1 MKWSVTEK
9 SPAIELLR
17 INDLLRIERR
27 RFLDKLEMT
36 KLRIMVIKYIFD
48 RIFSLVLLAVL
59 SPFLLLLFVV
69 YKIKMPKGRFLYRQV
84 RIGKDGKPF
93 RIIKIRTMNEGA
105 DEGGTVT
112 TADDARILPFGR
124 WLRESKVDT
133 FLELINILIGDM
145 SFVGPRPDVP
155 GYADKLE
162 DDDRII
168 LKMRPGLTGPAS
180 IKYRHEDRI
189 LAQQDNPL
197 KYNDEVIWPDKVK
210 INKEYYE
217 NWSVWRDVSIL
228 LQTVFGK

>member
-1 MKWSVTEK
+1 MNM
-9 SPAIELLR
+9 I
-17 INDLLRIERR
+17 
-27 RFLDKLEMT
+27 
-36 KLRIMVIKYIFD
+36 IKYIFD
-48 RIFSLVLLAVL
+48 RFFSLILLVILSPVLLVL
-59 SPFLLLLFVV
+59 FIIH
-69 YKIKMPKGRFLYRQV
+69 KIRMPKGSFLYRQV

-93 RIIKIRTMNEGA
+93 RIFKIRTLK
-105 DEGGTVT
+105 
-112 TADDARILPFGR
+112 DDSEALGSITISDDDRILPFGK

-162 DDDRII
+162 GDDRVI

-189 LAQQDNPL
+189 LAQQNDPQ

-217 NWSVWRDVSIL
+217 NWSVWRDISIL
-228 LQTVFGK
+228 WNTVFGK

>member
-17 INDLLRIERR
+17 INDLLRNERR

-59 SPFLLLLFVV
+59 SPFLLVLFVI

-112 TADDARILPFGR
+112 TADDARIIPYGK

-162 DDDRII
+162 GDDRII
-168 LKMRPGLTGPAS
+168 LEMRPGLTGPAS
-180 IKYRHEDRI
+180 IKYRHEDKL
-189 LAQQDNPL
+189 LAQQDDPL

-217 NWSVWRDVSIL
+217 NWSLWLDISIL
-228 LQTVFGK
+228 CKTIFS

>member
-1 MKWSVTEK
+1 MNM
-9 SPAIELLR
+9 I
-17 INDLLRIERR
+17 
-27 RFLDKLEMT
+27 
-36 KLRIMVIKYIFD
+36 IKYIFD
-48 RIFSLVLLAVL
+48 RFFSLILLVILSPVLLVL
-59 SPFLLLLFVV
+59 CVIH
-69 YKIKMPKGRFLYRQV
+69 KIRMPKGSFLYRQV

-93 RIIKIRTMNEGA
+93 RIFKIRTLKDNSEA
-105 DEGGTVT
+105 LGTVT
-112 TADDARILPFGR
+112 LSDDERILPFGK

-145 SFVGPRPDVP
+145 SLVGPRPDVP

-162 DDDRII
+162 GDDRVI

-189 LAQQDNPL
+189 LAQQNDPQ

-217 NWSVWRDVSIL
+217 NWSVWTDVSIL
-228 LQTVFGK
+228 WKTVFGK

>member
-1 MKWSVTEK
+1 
-9 SPAIELLR
+9 
-17 INDLLRIERR
+17 
-27 RFLDKLEMT
+27 MT
-36 KLRIMVIKYIFD
+36 KLMNMLVKYCFD
-48 RIFSLVLLAVL
+48 RFFSLILLVILSPVLLVL
-59 SPFLLLLFVV
+59 FIIH
-69 YKIKMPKGRFLYRQV
+69 KIRMPKGSFLYRQV

-93 RIIKIRTMNEGA
+93 RIFKIRTLKDNSESL
-105 DEGGTVT
+105 GTITV
-112 TADDARILPFGR
+112 ADDERVLPFGK
-124 WLRESKVDT
+124 WLRESKFDT

-162 DDDRII
+162 GDDRVI

-189 LAQQDNPL
+189 LAQQSDPQ

-217 NWSVWRDVSIL
+217 NWSVWKDISIL
-228 LQTVFGK
+228 WKTVLGK